1 MTENDKS
8 PARLKGMGNNL
19 CLSLSPDE
27 PVELLREE
35 LHRLLGDIRH
45 LTENAHIL
53 IDVGSPEGHEELVEE
68 MGAFLVEHFG
78 VASFSRPSQKFIDT
92 VEQPVLDP
100 VERSRRLDMDQSW
113 LHHSSDVLMLAGRV
127 RSGQKI
133 AAHHHLVIL
142 GDVNPGAEVM
152 AGGDI
157 LVMGTLLGTAIAGQ
171 PDDDSRI
178 VLALDFRPTQV
189 QIGSIVA
196 AGPAAGR
203 RNAGRKA
210 VEFAHVEEK
219 SIVVEYYMEANPFGR
234 LPWPQAR

>member
-1 MTENDKS
+1 MMENDKS

-19 CLSLSPDE
+19 CISLSPDE
-27 PVELLREE
+27 PVGVLREE
-35 LHRLLGDIRH
+35 LHRILGEVRH
-45 LTENAHIL
+45 LTDNAHLL
-53 IDVGSPEGHEELVEE
+53 IDVGSPDGHEDLVEE
-68 MGAFLVEHFG
+68 IGAFLMENFG
-78 VASFSRPSQKFIDT
+78 VASFSRPSQKFIEA
-92 VEQPVLDP
+92 VEQRSLDP

-113 LHHSSDVLMLAGRV
+113 LHHSSDVLMLSGRV

-133 AAHHHLVIL
+133 AAHHHLIIL

-210 VEFAHVEEK
+210 AEFAHVEEEV
-219 SIVVEYYMEANPFGR
+219 IVVEDYLEANPFGR